1 MEQESFLE
9 SNLLQTIVMA
19 VTVCV
24 TAIIYW
30 NKKRNEL
37 RAAATILKLQIQD
50 IEVNIENLK
59 AEAIV
64 GNCLSEQPLYYSKVI
79 FEENNWLKYNYMFA
93 DKLGASNFETIDKFF
108 KIAQEI
114 KTQQIFI
121 KMKIQDSINAKCSFY
136 YLQQYNRLNQTVSDI
151 RENKEQLCMQDL
163 QYTKALYNNPALSI
177 GTYIHQ
183 ELCNGLEKGLNK
195 YQRISGNIAFQKL
208 CKVGGIIS

>member
-1 MEQESFLE
+1 
-9 SNLLQTIVMA
+9 MA

-93 DKLGASNFETIDKFF
+93 DKLGASNFETLLYFAEKID
-108 KIAQEI
+108 EI
-114 KTQQIFI
+114 LKQ
-121 KMKIQDSINAKCSFY
+121 
-136 YLQQYNRLNQTVSDI
+136 
-151 RENKEQLCMQDL
+151 
-163 QYTKALYNNPALSI
+163 
-177 GTYIHQ
+177 
-183 ELCNGLEKGLNK
+183 
-195 YQRISGNIAFQKL
+195 
-208 CKVGGIIS
+208 